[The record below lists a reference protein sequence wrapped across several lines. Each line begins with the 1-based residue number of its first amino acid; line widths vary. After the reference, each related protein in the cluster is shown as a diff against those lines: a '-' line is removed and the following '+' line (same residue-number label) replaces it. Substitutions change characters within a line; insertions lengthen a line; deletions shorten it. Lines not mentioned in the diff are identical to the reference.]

1 MSYVSDILQEEL
13 EILLK
18 EIIRQ
23 HEAAGQVASKK
34 TRDSF
39 KVEVSENKGQLIG
52 ASYAGV
58 LEKGRKPGKVPHDFT
73 NILLRWMAA
82 KGIAPADAKQAEIMA
97 NAIKWK
103 IIKEGTSL
111 YAGKETRKVDFTGL
125 IDRCLQ
131 SIKEKVTS
139 TYILEFKENIFN
151 TK

>member
-13 EILLK
+13 DILLK

-39 KVEVSENKGQLIG
+39 KVEVSENNGKLVG

-73 NILLRWMAA
+73 NILLRWMSA
-82 KGIAPADAKQAEIMA
+82 KGITPSDAEQAEIMA

-111 YAGKETRKVDFTGL
+111 YTGKETRRVYFTVL
-125 IDRCLQ
+125 IDICLR
-131 SIKEKVTS
+131 SIEERVAGFYLT
-139 TYILEFKENIFN
+139 EFKNNIFN

>member
-1 MSYVSDILQEEL
+1 MSDVSDILQEEL
-13 EILLK
+13 DNLLK

-39 KVEVSENKGQLIG
+39 KVEVSENYGKLLG

-58 LEKGRKPGKVPHDFT
+58 LEKGRKPGKVPNDFAD
-73 NILLRWMAA
+73 ILLRWLYA
-82 KGIAPADAKQAEIMA
+82 KGIAPSDAEQAEVMA

-103 IIKEGTSL
+103 IIEEGTSL
-111 YAGKETRKVDFTGL
+111 YAGKETRKVYFTVL
-125 IDRCLQ
+125 VDICLR
-131 SIKEKVTS
+131 SIEERVASYYLT
-139 TYILEFKENIFN
+139 EFKENIFN

>member
-1 MSYVSDILQEEL
+1 MSDVSDILQEEL
-13 EILLK
+13 DNLLK
-18 EIIRQ
+18 EIIKQ

-39 KVEVSENKGQLIG
+39 NVEVSENNGKLVG

-73 NILLRWMAA
+73 NILLRWMSA
-82 KGIAPADAKQAEIMA
+82 KGIAPSDARQAEIMA

-111 YAGKETRKVDFTGL
+111 YTGKETRKVDFTGL
-125 IDRCLQ
+125 IEICLR
-131 SIKEKVTS
+131 SIKERVASFYLT
-139 TYILEFKENIFN
+139 EFKNNIFN

>member
-1 MSYVSDILQEEL
+1 MSDVSDILQEEL
-13 EILLK
+13 DVLLK
-18 EIIRQ
+18 EIIKQ

-39 KVEVSENKGQLIG
+39 KVEVSESNGKLLG

-73 NILLRWMAA
+73 NILLRWMSA
-82 KGIAPADAKQAEIMA
+82 KGIAPSDARQAEIMA

-103 IIKEGTSL
+103 IIKEGTLL
-111 YAGKETRKVDFTGL
+111 YAGKQTRKVDFTRL
-125 IDRCLQ
+125 IETCLL
-131 SIKEKVTS
+131 SIKERVASYYFT
-139 TYILEFKENIFN
+139 EFKNNIFN

>member
-1 MSYVSDILQEEL
+1 MSEVSDILQEEL
-13 EILLK
+13 EVLLK
-18 EIIRQ
+18 EIIKQ

-39 KVEVSENKGQLIG
+39 KVEVSENRGKLIG

-82 KGIAPADAKQAEIMA
+82 KGIAPTDARQAKIMA

-111 YAGKETRKVDFTGL
+111 YTGKQTLKVDFTGL
-125 IDRCLQ
+125 MEMCLQ

-139 TYILEFKENIFN
+139 SYLLEFKENIFN

>member
-1 MSYVSDILQEEL
+1 MSDVSDILQEEL
-13 EILLK
+13 DNFLK

-39 KVEVSENKGQLIG
+39 KVEVSENYGKLLG

-82 KGIAPADAKQAEIMA
+82 KGITPSDARQAEIMA
-97 NAIKWK
+97 NAIKWE
-103 IIKEGTSL
+103 IIKEGTAL
-111 YAGKETRKVDFTGL
+111 YRGKETRKVDFTGL
-125 IDRCLQ
+125 IEICLQ
-131 SIKEKVTS
+131 SIKERVAGFYLT
-139 TYILEFKENIFN
+139 EFKNNIFN

>member
-1 MSYVSDILQEEL
+1 MSDVSDILQDEL

-39 KVEVSENKGQLIG
+39 KVEVSENRGKLLG

-58 LEKGRKPGKVPHDFT
+58 LEKGRKPGKVPNDFT
-73 NILLRWMAA
+73 NILLRWMSA
-82 KGIAPADAKQAEIMA
+82 KGIAPSDAKQAEVMA

-111 YAGKETRKVDFTGL
+111 YVGKETRKVRFTVL
-125 IDRCLQ
+125 VDMCLR
-131 SIKEKVTS
+131 SIEERVTS
-139 TYILEFKENIFN
+139 SYILEFKENIFN

>member
-1 MSYVSDILQEEL
+1 MSNVSDILQEEL
-13 EILLK
+13 DILLK

-39 KVEVSENKGQLIG
+39 KVEVSENRGKLIG

-73 NILLRWMAA
+73 NILLRWMEA
-82 KGIAPADAKQAEIMA
+82 KGIAPSDAGQAEIMA
-97 NAIKWK
+97 NAIKWQ
-103 IIKEGTSL
+103 IIKEGTTL
-111 YAGKETRKVDFTGL
+111 YTGKRTRKVDFTRL
-125 IDRCLQ
+125 IEMCLR
-131 SIKEKVTS
+131 SIKEKIASYYV
-139 TYILEFKENIFN
+139 LEFKENIFN

>member
-1 MSYVSDILQEEL
+1 MNDVRDILQEEL
-13 EILLK
+13 DNLLK
-18 EIIRQ
+18 EIIKQ

-39 KVEVSENKGQLIG
+39 KVEVSESNGKLLG

-58 LEKGRKPGKVPHDFT
+58 LEKGRKAGKVPHDFT
-73 NILLRWMAA
+73 NILLRWMSA
-82 KGIAPADAKQAEIMA
+82 KGIAPSDARQAEIMA

-111 YAGKETRKVDFTGL
+111 YAGKETRKVDFTEL
-125 IDRCLQ
+125 IDICLR
-131 SIKEKVTS
+131 SIKERVAGFYLT
-139 TYILEFKENIFN
+139 EFENNIFN

>member
-1 MSYVSDILQEEL
+1 MSYISDILQEEL
-13 EILLK
+13 DILLK

-39 KVEVSENKGQLIG
+39 KVEVSENRGQLIG

-73 NILLRWMAA
+73 NILLRWMEA
-82 KGIAPADAKQAEIMA
+82 KGIAPTDARQAEIMA

-111 YAGKETRKVDFTGL
+111 YAGKQTHKVDFTGL
-125 IDRCLQ
+125 IDMCLR
-131 SIKEKVTS
+131 SIEEKVTS
-139 TYILEFKENIFN
+139 SYILEFKENIFN

>member
-1 MSYVSDILQEEL
+1 MSDVSDILQEEL

-39 KVEVSENKGQLIG
+39 KVEVSGNMGKLIG

-58 LEKGRKPGKVPHDFT
+58 LEKGRKPGKVPRDFT
-73 NILLRWMAA
+73 DILLRWMAA
-82 KGIAPADAKQAEIMA
+82 KGIAPSDARQAEIMA

-111 YAGKETRKVDFTGL
+111 YAGRQTRKVDFTGL
-125 IDRCLQ
+125 IDTCLR
-131 SIKEKVTS
+131 SIKKRVAV
-139 TYILEFKENIFN
+139 YYLNEFKKNIFKKN
-151 TK
+151 

>member
-1 MSYVSDILQEEL
+1 MSDVNDILQEEL
-13 EILLK
+13 DNLLK

-39 KVEVSENKGQLIG
+39 KVEISESNGKLVG

-58 LEKGRKPGKVPHDFT
+58 LEKGRKPGKVPNDFT
-73 NILLRWMAA
+73 NIILRWMSA
-82 KGIAPADAKQAEIMA
+82 KGIAPSDAKQAEIMA

-103 IIKEGTSL
+103 IIKEGTAL
-111 YAGKETRKVDFTGL
+111 YTGRQTRKVDFTGL
-125 IDRCLQ
+125 IEKCLQ
-131 SIKEKVTS
+131 SIKERVAS
-139 TYILEFKENIFN
+139 SYLIEFKENIFN

>member
-1 MSYVSDILQEEL
+1 MNDVSEILQEEL
-13 EILLK
+13 DNFLK

-39 KVEVSENKGQLIG
+39 KVEVSGNKGKLVG

-58 LEKGRKPGKVPHDFT
+58 LEKGRKPGRVPTDFT
-73 NILLRWMAA
+73 NILLRWMSA
-82 KGIAPADAKQAEIMA
+82 KGIAPSDARQAKVMA

-103 IIKEGTSL
+103 IIKEGTNL
-111 YAGKETRKVDFTGL
+111 YKGKETRKVDFTGL
-125 IDRCLQ
+125 IEICLQ
-131 SIKEKVTS
+131 SIKERVSIYYLT
-139 TYILEFKENIFN
+139 EFKKNIFN

>member
-1 MSYVSDILQEEL
+1 MNDVSDILQEEL
-13 EILLK
+13 DNLLK
-18 EIIRQ
+18 EIIKQ

-39 KVEVSENKGQLIG
+39 KVEVSESNGKLLG

-58 LEKGRKPGKVPHDFT
+58 LERGRKPGKVPHDFT
-73 NILLRWMAA
+73 NIILRWMSA
-82 KGIAPADAKQAEIMA
+82 KGITPSNERQAEIMA

-111 YAGKETRKVDFTGL
+111 YAGKETRNVDFTGL
-125 IDRCLQ
+125 IDKCLQ
-131 SIKEKVTS
+131 SIKERTAGFYL
-139 TYILEFKENIFN
+139 TEFKNNIFN

>member
-1 MSYVSDILQEEL
+1 MSYISDILQEEL

-39 KVEVSENKGQLIG
+39 KVEVSENKGQLVG

-58 LEKGRKPGKVPHDFT
+58 LEKGRKPGKVPDDFAD
-73 NILLRWMAA
+73 ILLRWLYA
-82 KGIAPADAKQAEIMA
+82 KGLAPADAEQAEIMA

-103 IIKEGTSL
+103 IFNEGTSL
-111 YAGKETRKVDFTGL
+111 YVGKETRKVRFTVL
-125 IDRCLQ
+125 VDMCLR
-131 SIKEKVTS
+131 SIEERVTNS
-139 TYILEFKENIFN
+139 YILEFKENIFN

>member
-1 MSYVSDILQEEL
+1 MSYISDILQEEL
-13 EILLK
+13 DILLK

-39 KVEVSENKGQLIG
+39 KVEVYENKGQLLG

-73 NILLRWMAA
+73 NILLRWMSA
-82 KGIAPADAKQAEIMA
+82 KGIAPSDAKQAEIMA

-111 YAGKETRKVDFTGL
+111 YTGKEIRKVRFTVL
-125 IDRCLQ
+125 MDICLR
-131 SIKEKVTS
+131 SIEERVTNF
-139 TYILEFKENIFN
+139 YLLEFKENIFN

>member
-13 EILLK
+13 ENLLK

-39 KVEVSENKGQLIG
+39 KVEVSENKGQLVG

-58 LEKGRKPGKVPHDFT
+58 LEKGRKPGKVPKDFAD
-73 NILLRWMAA
+73 ILLRYLYA
-82 KGIAPADAKQAEIMA
+82 KGIAPSDPEQAEIMA
-97 NAIKWK
+97 NALKWK
-103 IIKEGTSL
+103 IINEGTSL
-111 YAGKETRKVDFTGL
+111 YSGKEIRKVDFTGL
-125 IDRCLQ
+125 IDMCLR
-131 SIKEKVTS
+131 SIKERVTNF
-139 TYILEFKENIFN
+139 YLLEFKENIFN

>member
-1 MSYVSDILQEEL
+1 MSDVSDILQEEL

-39 KVEVSENKGQLIG
+39 KVEVSGNMGKLIG

-58 LEKGRKPGKVPHDFT
+58 LEKGRKPGKVPRDFT
-73 NILLRWMAA
+73 DILLRWMAA
-82 KGIAPADAKQAEIMA
+82 KGIAPSDARQAEIMA
-97 NAIKWK
+97 NATKWK

-111 YAGKETRKVDFTGL
+111 YAGKRTSKVDFTRL
-125 IDRCLQ
+125 INTCLR
-131 SIKEKVTS
+131 SIKKRVAV
-139 TYILEFKENIFN
+139 YYLNEFKKNIFKKN
-151 TK
+151 